1 MILLYVGGALTL
13 VSALS
18 GLAVGALL
26 RGAIY
31 AVLGGFY
38 LFLGRK
44 VQQRRSWARRVVL
57 VLCGIGVALAVVRL
71 IGGGVP
77 AAVTALAWPLVYAI
91 LLSGRAAR
99 AWFADRMPD
108 GGASA

>member
-18 GLAVGALL
+18 GLAVGALV
-26 RGAIY
+26 RAAVY

-38 LFLGRK
+38 LVLGRK
-44 VQQRRSWARRVVL
+44 VQQRRPWARRVVL
-57 VLCGIGVALAVVRL
+57 VICAIGIALAVVHL
-71 IGGGVP
+71 IGSGVA
-77 AAVTALAWPLVYAI
+77 AAVTALAWPVVYAI

-99 AWFADRMPD
+99 AWFADRMPG
-108 GGASA
+108 GGASP